1 MPKRLQIFALLHSVI
16 PRIDRTECRR
26 LLKLSSNSTC
36 SKKIQATDVEFQRKS
51 VGTDVIEQSAG
62 IAEPSNC
69 FGGTKHD
76 IAEKPGG
83 FWRHRRWHSRKTR
96 WFFRGTEHGTAENP
110 GSFWRHRR
118 WHSRKTRWFFRGT
131 ENGTAKKPVVFGGIE
146 DGTA

>member
-51 VGTDVIEQSAG
+51 VGTDVIEKSAG
-62 IAEPSNC
+62 IAETSNC

-96 WFFRGTEHGTAENP
+96 WFFRGTEHGTAEKP
-110 GSFWRHRR
+110 GS
-118 WHSRKTRWFFRGT
+118 
-131 ENGTAKKPVVFGGIE
+131 FGGIE
-146 DGTA
+146 DGTAEKPGVFFVAQNMAQQKKR